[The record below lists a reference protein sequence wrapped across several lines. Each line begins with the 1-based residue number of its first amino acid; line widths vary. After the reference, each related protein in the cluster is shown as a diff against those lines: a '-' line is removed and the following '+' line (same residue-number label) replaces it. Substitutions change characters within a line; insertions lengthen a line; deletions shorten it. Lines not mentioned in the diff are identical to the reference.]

1 MYKMLK
7 CYRIECDRKIVFL
20 EKDSFKDAE
29 IENICFFPLA
39 WGLLKA
45 FSLEKRGDY

>member
-39 WGLLKA
+39 
-45 FSLEKRGDY
+45 